1 MSFGEG
7 NLHEENERLESERDA
22 LQAEARTLRGYVM
35 NLEDKVDSLKDVNG
49 KLCDEI
55 NRQERVIEELREKEA
70 AYMDANHEQG
80 MQLIEQDK
88 RIRELESLL
97 ADVWPYVWELRIPGR
112 RDEEFEARFDELG
125 LEASE

>member
-7 NLHEENERLESERDA
+7 NLHDEVDRL
-22 LQAEARTLRGYVM
+22 
-35 NLEDKVDSLKDVNG
+35 KVVNG

-55 NRQERVIEELREKEA
+55 NRQERVIEELREKET

-88 RIRELESLL
+88 RIRELESL
-97 ADVWPYVWELRIPGR
+97 VREWWELYENPDYGDCCRLTR
-112 RDEEFEARFDELG
+112 RMSELG
-125 LEASE
+125 IEVD